1 MIAAADNM
9 PAGVR
14 RFRAKLLVAMM
25 LIVLALTVTALVLAH
40 RNVAGAVEQE
50 LQREFQGEL
59 AALHNVQEL
68 RHAVLAERC
77 RSLVRKPRIHAAL
90 EDDALDLLYPSARD
104 ELRDVMASAHGEA
117 AEYALRAEFYR
128 FLNRRGRVIAP
139 THQAEVGPL
148 LPHEEAQL
156 ALPGVPERQQLGY
169 LARKNEAGQEAMS
182 ELIAMPIVSGE
193 TGEVIAALVLGFEP
207 ATFTG
212 AQAAAGMKRGVWLDG
227 RLMLNELSAAEEA
240 ALSGE
245 VAQAIV
251 RNGGEA
257 ASFERKVEG
266 VPHLVF
272 YKKLNSGSRYP
283 PAYEVCVY
291 SLAGML
297 ERQGKLRWRVL
308 GAGGLLLLAGFGAS
322 HALAKRLS
330 RPVEELAV
338 DSEENLIQRVR
349 AEAALEMTHEELQR
363 AARFSADASHQLK
376 TPVTVLRA
384 GLEELLAR
392 EHWTPE
398 ECREIAALIHQ
409 TYRLSGVIEDLLL
422 LSRMD
427 AGRLTIEFR
436 AVNLTEL
443 IDAAMDDLG
452 AQTDELGL
460 EVEVD
465 RPPVLWVSGEKRY
478 LSLILQNLLENAR
491 KYNHRGGRVRVMARA
506 EDEMVRLNVANT
518 GPAIPA
524 EARGHIFERFHR
536 GGVGENVPGYGL
548 GLNLAR
554 ELARLHGGELELERS
569 DGEWTEFQVSF
580 RLAPA
585 GSRGV

>member
-1 MIAAADNM
+1 MIAADNM
-9 PAGVR
+9 PVSVR
-14 RFRAKLLVAMM
+14 QYRAKLVVAMM
-25 LIVLALTVTALVLAH
+25 LVILTLTVAALVVAQ
-40 RNVAGAVEQE
+40 RNVAAGVEQE
-50 LQREFQGEL
+50 LQREFQAEL

-104 ELRDVMASAHGEA
+104 ELRDVMAAERGEGG
-117 AEYALRAEFYR
+117 YALHAEFYR
-128 FLNRRGRVIAP
+128 FLDRRGGVISPADQP
-139 THQAEVGPL
+139 DGGAL

-169 LARKNEAGQEAMS
+169 LVRRNEAGEEMMS

-207 ATFTG
+207 ATF
-212 AQAAAGMKRGVWLDG
+212 AGTRAVAGIDRGVWLGG
-227 RLMLNELSAAEEA
+227 RLRLKGLSAAEES
-240 ALSGE
+240 ALSE
-245 VAQAIV
+245 ELTQAIA
-251 RNGGEA
+251 RNGGEP
-257 ASFERKVEG
+257 ASFERTVEG

-272 YKKLNSGSRYP
+272 YKKLNPASLYP
-283 PAYEVCVY
+283 SAYEVCVY
-291 SLAGML
+291 SLGGML
-297 ERQGKLRWRVL
+297 ERQSELRWRVL

-330 RPVEELAV
+330 RPVEKLAV
-338 DSEENLIQRVR
+338 NSEENLIQRVR
-349 AEAALEMTHEELQR
+349 AEAALEVTHQELQR

-384 GLEELLAR
+384 GLEDLLAR

-398 ECREIAALIHQ
+398 ECREISALIHQ

-427 AGRLTIEFR
+427 AGRLTIDFR

-452 AQTDELGL
+452 TQTDDLELNVD
-460 EVEVD
+460 VE
-465 RPPVLWVSGEKRY
+465 RPAALWVSGEKRY

-491 KYNHRGGRVRVMARA
+491 KYNHRGGRVRVTAQA
-506 EDEMVRLNVANT
+506 EDGMVRLNVANT

-524 EARGHIFERFHR
+524 EAREHIFERFHR

-554 ELARLHGGELELERS
+554 ELARLHGGELELLRS

-585 GSRGV
+585 AGRGV

>member
-1 MIAAADNM
+1 MIAARDNM

-14 RFRAKLLVAMM
+14 RFRGKLLLAMM
-25 LIVLALTVTALVLAH
+25 LVVLALTTIALVVAQ
-40 RNVAGAVEQE
+40 RNVAEAVERE

-59 AALHNVQEL
+59 AALHNVQAL

-104 ELRDVMASAHGEA
+104 ELRDVMAAGREA
-117 AEYALRAEFYR
+117 GGYALRAEFYR
-128 FLNRRGRVIAP
+128 FLDRRGGVIAP
-139 THQAEVGPL
+139 AQQPDVGWL
-148 LPHEEAQL
+148 LPEEEAQL
-156 ALPGVPERQQLGY
+156 ALPRVPERQQLGY
-169 LARKNEAGQEAMS
+169 LARKNEAGEEVMS

-193 TGEVIAALVLGFEP
+193 TGEAIAALVLGFKP
-207 ATFTG
+207 ATFT
-212 AQAAAGMKRGVWLDG
+212 ASRAAAGIDRGVWLEG
-227 RLMLNELSAAEEA
+227 KLRLNGLGAEEEA
-240 ALSGE
+240 VLSDE
-245 VAQAIV
+245 VARAV
-251 RNGGEA
+251 ARNGEESV
-257 ASFERKVEG
+257 SFERDVEG

-272 YKKLNSGSRYP
+272 CKKLNPESWYA

-297 ERQGKLRWRVL
+297 ERQRELRWRVL
-308 GAGGLLLLAGFGAS
+308 GAGGVLLLAGFGAS
-322 HALAKRLS
+322 HAVAKRLA
-330 RPVEELAV
+330 RPVEKLAA
-338 DSEENLIQRVR
+338 DSEENLNQRVR
-349 AEAALEMTHEELQR
+349 VEAALEMTHEELQR

-398 ECREIAALIHQ
+398 ECREISALIHQ

-452 AQTDELGL
+452 VQTDELGL
-460 EVEVD
+460 KVEVD
-465 RPPVLWVSGEKRY
+465 RPAALWVSGEKRY

-491 KYNHRGGRVRVMARA
+491 KYNRRGGGVRVTARA
-506 EDEMVRLNVANT
+506 EEEMVRLDVANT

-554 ELARLHGGELELERS
+554 ELARLHGGELELARS
-569 DGEWTEFQVSF
+569 DGEWTEFRVSF
-580 RLAPA
+580 RKA
-585 GSRGV
+585 RGVLREV